1 MDGGARPPNRIFRI
15 SPVDRLGRR
24 ISPSVLDAAEDVG
37 RRAIEHAEREHIDP
51 AVAAT
56 LLEEAAATVSRAL
69 DAKRHRT
76 QNAVRDLPSYLFLAF
91 IRRVNR
97 TKKRQLLLEDA
108 VQVEDGSLKFKQRA
122 KMLGRL
128 ERYPRESDIMPL
140 KVEFMHRLNAGK
152 FTPESSMNL
161 KEFVEHIYLPYTD
174 ELRGSTKK
182 GYREIWNN
190 HISDRVGQIRLREF
204 RTVDASRMLKAIR
217 P

>member
-1 MDGGARPPNRIFRI
+1 MDGGARPPHRIFRI

-24 ISPSVLDAAEDVG
+24 ISPSVLDAAEEVG

-108 VQVEDGSLKFKQRA
+108 VRVRSAGSHNSTDPEAELELKI
-122 KMLGRL
+122 L
-128 ERYPRESDIMPL
+128 
-140 KVEFMHRLNAGK
+140 V
-152 FTPESSMNL
+152 
-161 KEFVEHIYLPYTD
+161 D
-174 ELRGSTKK
+174 ELLTRCDPVTRDMF
-182 GYREIWNN
+182 YRRIQGFSWKEIGLSYS
-190 HISDRVGQIRLREF
+190 ISGHAAESRFNQALHKVGVRLGLR
-204 RTVDASRMLKAIR
+204 SKL
-217 P
+217 